1 MKINIKPVIALLA
14 VLLIPLTS
22 SFALDDAEFA
32 KAFEKY
38 LASEAGQK
46 KIGASVKTYF
56 TQEQNRA
63 RADQAK
69 AREKKMEDQFNN
81 PLKVDIGNSP
91 TKGPKNAK
99 VTVVEFSDF
108 ECPYCK
114 RGADTVEQILK
125 EYPKDVKV
133 VFKNL
138 PLSFHK
144 NAKPAAIAALAAGKQ
159 GKYWEMH
166 DELFKK
172 QRGLTADYFLASAK
186 TIGLNVDQFKK
197 DLADESL
204 AKQVADDEA
213 GARKLGITGT
223 PGFVVNGVLLEGA
236 QPLPAFKKVIDRW
249 LAKK

>member
-14 VLLIPLTS
+14 VLLLPLSS
-22 SFALDDAEFA
+22 SFALDDAAFA

-38 LASEAGQK
+38 LASDAGQK
-46 KIGASVKTYF
+46 KIGDSVKTYF

-81 PLKVDIGNSP
+81 PLKIDVGNSP

-114 RGADTVEQILK
+114 RGANTVEEILK
-125 EYPKDVKV
+125 AYPKDVKV

-166 DELFKK
+166 DELFKN
-172 QRGLTADYFLASAK
+172 QRGLTADYFLKSAK

-197 DLADESL
+197 DIADEAL